1 MSTTRREWLGQV
13 CSAALVVAGGALVLS
28 ACKGGG
34 GGSLSCTDTTGL
46 SEADIATRT
55 ATQYVDAATD
65 PAKKCSGCM
74 LYVAGTEGACGTCTA
89 VKGPINPEGSC
100 TAWVARA

>member
-13 CSAALVVAGGALVLS
+13 CSAALVVAGGAMVLS
-28 ACKGGG
+28 ACKGG

-46 SEADIATRT
+46 TEADLATRT

-65 PAKKCSGCM
+65 PAKKCSACM
-74 LYVAGTEGACGTCTA
+74 LYVAGAQGACGTCSA
-89 VKGPINPEGSC
+89 VKGPINPDGSC
-100 TAWVARA
+100 TTWVARA